1 MRPIAYNDQGPAVED
16 IQRRLRVLGYTIDG
30 EERTRSV
37 FLDKTLAAVNTFQST
52 KGIEPTGTVGPR
64 TWSSLV
70 DSTFDLGDR
79 MLYLRMP
86 YFHGADVTALQHALN
101 SLGFATGGAD
111 GIFGATTERAVTE
124 FQQNYDINPDGFV
137 GNMTLKALFDLQHIW
152 GGKEGRAHSSVEGV
166 MPSQYNALRDY
177 YFDFY
182 TEGGDDCD
190 PAVQAALRRLV
201 RYANNLEDAARADL
215 AKGAA
220 AASQATVLV
229 RITEAPPGTCK
240 DEVSESGEAIHHDLS
255 GNTAT
260 NIVYC
265 NDYKSFSAS
274 LLKLSVALQKLSV
287 GMGAAGASAES
298 SAQIPSFELCIAV
311 PLDLVESG
319 SQTSLPAGL
328 QLMASR
334 ILDALC
340 VAALGEGLV

>member
-1 MRPIAYNDQGPAVED
+1 MKPIKYQDQGPAVED
-16 IQRRLRVLGYTIDG
+16 IQRRLRVLGYAIDG
-30 EERTRSV
+30 EERTGSV
-37 FLDKTLAAVNTFQST
+37 FLDKTLAAVNTFQSA

-86 YFHGADVTALQHALN
+86 YFHGADVTTLQHALN

-124 FQQNYDINPDGFV
+124 FQQNYDINPDGLV
-137 GNMTLKALFDLQHIW
+137 GNVTLKALFDLQHIW
-152 GGKEGRAHSSVEGV
+152 GGKEGRAHSSVEGAV
-166 MPSQYNALRDY
+166 PSQYNALRDF
-177 YFDFY
+177 YFDFH
-182 TEGGDDCD
+182 TEGTDCD

-220 AASQATVLV
+220 VVPQTTVLV
-229 RITEAPPGTCK
+229 RIKEAPPGICK
-240 DEVSESGEAIHHDLS
+240 DVVPGTGVGSGVEKIVHHDLS
-255 GNTAT
+255 GNTAHA
-260 NIVYC
+260 IVYC
-265 NDYKSFSAS
+265 NDFKSFSAGIS
-274 LLKLSVALQKLSV
+274 DLSVALQGLK
-287 GMGAAGASAES
+287 GDAGLGSG
-298 SAQIPSFELCIAV
+298 QVPSFELSIAV
-311 PLDLVESG
+311 PLDLVEAG
-319 SQTSLPAGL
+319 AQTSLPVGL

-334 ILDALC
+334 MLDALC